1 MVPGEHDLDLRQG
14 MQGQQP
20 RLPVQAHIAGNQ
32 DIIIPPGAQ
41 HAEPAIVARQAG
53 DRPEDLK
60 LALTQVQR
68 PVLL

>member
-32 DIIIPPGAQ
+32 DIIIPPEHSTLSPPSLPGRR
-41 HAEPAIVARQAG
+41 ETGPKI
-53 DRPEDLK
+53 
-60 LALTQVQR
+60 
-68 PVLL
+68 